1 MNTTT
6 DTTET
11 TDTAVVDKTIVFL
24 SRSIDDERATVAWTL
39 ANAGVANGQ
48 DVTVF
53 CVSPASTSSAR
64 APPTPCR

>member
-1 MNTTT
+1 MNTT
-6 DTTET
+6 DTTNGSGT
-11 TDTAVVDKTIVFL
+11 HAVDKTIVFL

-53 CVSPASTSSAR
+53 CVSAGVDG
-64 APPTPCR
+64 